1 MISAKLENELNL
13 SLEATDEEREK
24 SIDLGVGFNRTDKT
38 WQLIVLHDGTLER
51 HMENE
56 EEWKRLLGLGLR
68 AEFLLANYAI
78 ITTPQML
85 IQEIVQDPSILFI
98 EKPNRLLFEVINGK
112 RASCISSLQGSQRDS
127 LHLNGEGTLIGII
140 DSGIDASLKE
150 FQFADGSS
158 KVVSFWDQNR
168 KEGAYDI
175 KNAVDLSGHGTAVA
189 YIASSVAPKAQ
200 LVVVRMG
207 TPVENSF
214 PRTTELMSALDFC
227 VKESLRLRKPMAIN
241 VSFGNNYGGHDG
253 ESLLETF
260 INQLSLSGQTTICVG
275 TGNEGLGRNHL
286 DAIIVEGKTEVI
298 RLAVGPMEPSLNLQ
312 IWKFYADDMEIELIS
327 PSGMRTGYLTRAA
340 RAIRYRMEETELL
353 VYYGFPKPYSQYQ
366 EIFIEFL
373 PTGSTITYGEWK
385 IEITGRRI
393 RSGQIDMW
401 LPSVS
406 VLGIRTGFLQP
417 SPQTTLTIPSTSAS
431 VISVGAY
438 DAHTLSYAPFSG
450 RGFTRFV
457 KQVKPDLVAPGVDIS
472 TKAPGGTEV
481 MVSGT
486 SFATP
491 FVTGGA
497 ALLMEWGIVKGND
510 PYLYGEKVKAYLING
525 ARKLPGIEVWP
536 NPEMGWGALCVSDSL
551 PK

>member
-1 MISAKLENELNL
+1 MVSAKLENELNL

-24 SIDLGVGFNRTDKT
+24 SMDLGVGFNRTDKT

-51 HMENE
+51 RMENE
-56 EEWKRLLGLGLR
+56 EEWKRLLDLGLR

-78 ITTPQML
+78 ITTPQIL
-85 IQEIVQDPSILFI
+85 IQKIVQDPSILFI

-140 DSGIDASLKE
+140 DSGIDVSLKE

-175 KNAVDLSGHGTAVA
+175 KNAVDLSGDGTAVA

-227 VKESLRLRKPMAIN
+227 VKESLRLRKPIAIN

-260 INQLSLSGQTTICVG
+260 INQLSLSGQTAICVG

-286 DAIIVEGKTEVI
+286 DAVIAEGKTEVI
-298 RLAVGPMEPSLNLQ
+298 RLAVGPMEPALNLQ

-373 PTGSTITYGEWK
+373 PTGSTITYGEWN